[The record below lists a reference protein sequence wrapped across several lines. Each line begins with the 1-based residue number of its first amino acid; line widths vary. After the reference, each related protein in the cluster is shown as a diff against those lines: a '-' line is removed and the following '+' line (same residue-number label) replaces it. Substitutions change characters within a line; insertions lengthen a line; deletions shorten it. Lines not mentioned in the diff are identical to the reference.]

1 MIIDIQRK
9 YKKTHIKYSNTHTK
23 RERKKTSKMSHS
35 WYNKTSPR
43 NGLKKGLCIN
53 RASVIISTLA
63 ICLVASAKGLQSD
76 LRLVDNGYE
85 GLIVSIT
92 DQIPQEHCIHIIHGL
107 KVKSNGEMVEI
118 FTIRILSLLRL

>member
-1 MIIDIQRK
+1 MIIDITRN
-9 YKKTHIKYSNTHTK
+9 YKIKTEKTK
-23 RERKKTSKMSHS
+23 QNKKTSKMYHS
-35 WYNKTSPR
+35 WCNKTSPR
-43 NGLKKGLCIN
+43 NGLRKGLCIS
-53 RASVIISTLA
+53 RANVIISTLA

-107 KVKSNGEMVEI
+107 KVKASAVMIQI
-118 FTIRILSLLRL
+118 FIIMILTLLLL